1 MPRKYPAATLIVVV
15 ATLVAIIGAPLFAS
29 GTSEDSPAGGG
40 VVNLYSARHYGA
52 VEEVMERFTAETGIE
67 VRISQGSTQ
76 SVVER
81 VRAEGEHSPADAV
94 ITIDGGSIALLADE
108 GYLTP
113 VDSQVI
119 AEAIPAGLRDEQNRW
134 VGLSQ
139 RVRTLMY
146 NPANVASD
154 EVPSTYADLADPRW
168 RNRLALRPASH
179 IYTIALV
186 ASIIANEG
194 EAEAERIV
202 NGWVANNP
210 VYINSD
216 TRILQTIEAGGADA
230 GITNHYYL
238 GRILDNDDPDFPVQ
252 IVWAN
257 QEGRGV
263 HRNVVAMGVLETAPN
278 RENAIRLLEWL
289 ATEGQ
294 GAASDTISGGNHE
307 FPANPDAEVH
317 PVIEGFGSWEVD
329 PLPLSAYGEY
339 QAAAL
344 QLLERAGYG
353 FSES

>member
-1 MPRKYPAATLIVVV
+1 MRYVLPNNKAIVLTI
-15 ATLVAIIGAPLFAS
+15 AGLVLFS
-29 GTSEDSPAGGG
+29 LGVMAGGSGEETSDDPG
-40 VVNLYSARHYGA
+40 VVSLYSARHYGA

-67 VRISQGSTQ
+67 VRIAQGSTQ
-76 SVVER
+76 TVVER
-81 VRAEGEHSPADAV
+81 VRVEGDTGPADAV
-94 ITIDGGSIALLADE
+94 ITIDGGSIALLAEE
-108 GYLTP
+108 GYLASI
-113 VDSQVI
+113 DSEVLD
-119 AEAIPAGLRDEQNRW
+119 EAIPAGLKDSANRW
-134 VGLSQ
+134 FGLSQ

-146 NPANVASD
+146 NPANVSAD
-154 EVPSTYADLADPRW
+154 EVPANYADLADSRW
-168 RNRLALRPASH
+168 SGRLALRPASH

-202 NGWVANNP
+202 QGWVDNNP

-238 GRILDNDDPDFPVQ
+238 GRILDTSDPEFPVQ
-252 IVWAN
+252 HVWAN
-257 QEGRGV
+257 QGSVGV

-294 GAASDTISGGNHE
+294 GATSDTISGGNHE
-307 FPANPDAEVH
+307 FPANPAAEAH
-317 PVIEGFGSWEVD
+317 PVIAAFGDWTVD
-329 PLPLSAYGEY
+329 PLPLAEYGAY

-344 QLLERAGYG
+344 QLLERTGYG

>member
-1 MPRKYPAATLIVVV
+1 MQPNSRVTRVLAIAALVSAISAPVAFSSGAGEDTPAD
-15 ATLVAIIGAPLFAS
+15 P
-29 GTSEDSPAGGG
+29 G

-81 VRAEGEHSPADAV
+81 VRVEGEHSPADAV
-94 ITIDGGSIALLADE
+94 ITIDGGSIALLAEE
-108 GYLTP
+108 GFLAP
-113 VDSQVI
+113 IESDVLAD
-119 AEAIPAGLRDEQNRW
+119 AIPAGLRDPENRW
-134 VGLSQ
+134 FGLSQ
-139 RVRTLMY
+139 RVRTLVY
-146 NPANVASD
+146 NPANVAAD
-154 EVPSTYADLADPRW
+154 EVPATYADLADPRW
-168 RNRLALRPASH
+168 RDRLALRPASH

-210 VYINSD
+210 IYINSD

-238 GRILDNDDPDFPVQ
+238 GRILDTSDPDFPVEL
-252 IVWAN
+252 VWAN
-257 QEGRGV
+257 QDGVGV
-263 HRNVVAMGVLETAPN
+263 HRNVVAMGVLETAAN
-278 RENAIRLLEWL
+278 RENAVRLLEWL

-294 GAASDTISGGNHE
+294 GATGDTISGGNHE
-307 FPANPDAEVH
+307 FPANPEAEVH
-317 PVIEGFGSWEVD
+317 PVIAQFGAWEVD
-329 PLPLSAYGEY
+329 PLPLSEYGTY

>member
-1 MPRKYPAATLIVVV
+1 I
-15 ATLVAIIGAPLFAS
+15 APPVFSS
-29 GTSEDSPAGGG
+29 GTGEEGSQGAG

-108 GYLTP
+108 GYLAP
-113 VDSQVI
+113 IDSEVL
-119 AEAIPAGLRDEQNRW
+119 AEAIPSLLKDPENRW
-134 VGLSQ
+134 FGLSQ

-154 EVPSTYADLADPRW
+154 EVPSTYADLADSRW
-168 RNRLALRPASH
+168 RDRLALRPASH

-202 NGWVANNP
+202 NGWVSNNP

-238 GRILDNDDPDFPVQ
+238 GRILDNDDPDFPVRH
-252 IVWAN
+252 VWAN

-263 HRNVVAMGVLETAPN
+263 HRNVVAMGVLETATN

-294 GAASDTISGGNHE
+294 GAGSDTISGGNHE
-307 FPANPDAEVH
+307 FPANPDADIH
-317 PVIEGFGSWEVD
+317 PVIADFGDWEVD
-329 PLPLSAYGEY
+329 TLPLSEYGEY